1 MVCGFLIW
9 QKNKKIFCLV
19 LIYTTK
25 FSKSS
30 WIFHELLLK
39 ISIKIDV
46 YSTQVSLLCIHFK
59 RGIILSFFSE
69 EILFMLKNFIFLV
82 YHCNYFDIYLFLNRF
97 VVCLTIECQIFDL
110 LNHLPQNFMFISG
123 SYVGLVPYYT
133 ALEIIKKKSSTNFFF
148 GTEKRNGSAK
158 ILEKEIEGTLIFCKA
173 FEVVF
178 LQTMQFSKYDDIF
191 FAPFSSIIWH
201 TVSPPNMHIKTC
213 EMILYILYY
222 VRCKSDSNYLL
233 FPSACGSL

>member
-1 MVCGFLIW
+1 
-9 QKNKKIFCLV
+9 
-19 LIYTTK
+19 
-25 FSKSS
+25 
-30 WIFHELLLK
+30 
-39 ISIKIDV
+39 
-46 YSTQVSLLCIHFK
+46 
-59 RGIILSFFSE
+59 
-69 EILFMLKNFIFLV
+69 MLKNFIFLV
-82 YHCNYFDIYLFLNRF
+82 YYCNYFDIYLFLNRF

-110 LNHLPQNFMFISG
+110 LNHLPQHFMFISG

-133 ALEIIKKKSSTNFFF
+133 ALEIFKKKFQQILFRNRKT
-148 GTEKRNGSAK
+148 KRVCLVLNIGERNWRN
-158 ILEKEIEGTLIFCKA
+158 IDFFCKA